1 MQVAR
6 LPELFWSCMLGLEV
20 RSRDLGVLRLAQG
33 GELPGAAA
41 RRLGAEGGA
50 RGGPLHLPR
59 ARLLL
64 PEHPRRGLVRQR
76 APGQALLALKRQAIW
91 GPGRVK
97 GLYRIF
103 QGLVV

>member
-1 MQVAR
+1 
-6 LPELFWSCMLGLEV
+6 MLGLEV

-41 RRLGAEGGA
+41 GRLRAGAEGGA

-64 PEHPRRGLVRQR
+64 PEHSRRGLVRQR
-76 APGQALLALKRQAIW
+76 APGQALLALERQVIW

-97 GLYRIF
+97 GLYRILR
-103 QGLVV
+103 GLGSIRMA